1 MERISY
7 REVIGFLMYVMI
19 ATRLEITIPIGVLS
33 KFVEL

>member
-7 REVIGFLMYVMI
+7 REVIGCLMYVMI
-19 ATRLEITIPIGVLS
+19 TIRIDITIPIGVLS

>member
-1 MERISY
+1 MEIISY

-19 ATRLEITIPIGVLS
+19 AIRLDITIPIGVLS